1 MTRTEIEEI
10 VIELTEPYM
19 VRYEPAKLTDR
30 LVDDLQFDAVDK
42 RDFVLDLEDE
52 FHFDASDDEVAKLVT
67 VEDVVAMVCGYT

>member
-30 LVDDLQFDAVDK
+30 LVDDLQFNAVDK

-52 FHFDASDDEVAKLVT
+52 FNFDAADDEVAKLVT